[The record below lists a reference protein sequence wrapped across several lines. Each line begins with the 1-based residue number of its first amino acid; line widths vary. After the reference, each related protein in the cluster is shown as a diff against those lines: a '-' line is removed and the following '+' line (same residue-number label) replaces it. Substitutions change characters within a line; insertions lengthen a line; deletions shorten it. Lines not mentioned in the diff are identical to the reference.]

1 MAQTEWRQRFIIRI
15 NDKILPVRADDVAY
29 FYSEGKN
36 TVLATFDGRKYIMD
50 STLDI
55 LSDELD
61 PEKFF
66 RISRS
71 CILNMQ
77 AIESLVK
84 HLGRLTVTAS
94 PRPDFEM
101 TVSRSRADDFM
112 KWLENVK

>member
-1 MAQTEWRQRFIIRI
+1 MTSRISTQR
-15 NDKILPVRADDVAY
+15 
-29 FYSEGKN
+29 GKN

-84 HLGRLTVTAS
+84 
-94 PRPDFEM
+94 PRP
-101 TVSRSRADDFM
+101 ADSHRQPPPRLRNDRQP
-112 KWLENVK
+112 LPYRRLHEVA